1 MIEIMRV
8 HDIWTLI
15 ITVDIYLLIKILEI
29 IDSIII
35 IIMEYHY
42 EC

>member
-8 HDIWTLI
+8 HDTC
-15 ITVDIYLLIKILEI
+15 TVDIYLLIKILEI
-29 IDSIII
+29 MDSIIIII
-35 IIMEYHY
+35 IIMEYNY